1 MNKHAEM
8 AAAAAETINIVN
20 GVRPEQF
27 GDSTPCDEWDVRT
40 LLNHIILWTAYSSE
54 QRARG
59 GSVAEDLMNKD
70 FAANPGFAADYAA
83 QANKALDAWAD
94 PAAWERDLGVMG
106 SATPS
111 ADIAALLIAESVL
124 HGWDLAVAT
133 GQRYQCDDATAVAV
147 LDVVREQ
154 GELFR
159 QYKGFAD
166 PVKVPDDASAFEKAL
181 AESGRDPAKG

>member
-1 MNKHAEM
+1 M
-8 AAAAAETINIVN
+8 AAAAAETIKIVN

-40 LLNHIILWTAYSSE
+40 LLNHIILWTAYSAE

-111 ADIAALLIAESVL
+111 ADVAALLIAESVL

-133 GQRYQCDDATAVAV
+133 GQRYQCDEATAAAV

-166 PVKVPDDASAFEKAL
+166 TVKVPDDASAFDKAL
-181 AESGRDPAKG
+181 AESGRDPAKS